1 MKFAQD
7 IILKPIVTEHSMSI
21 MRDQRKYTF
30 VVAKDANKI
39 EIKKAAEELIKVEV
53 ESVNTMNMRGKNKR
67 MGYTHGK
74 TAAFKKAII
83 TLTEKSKTIEFFDS
97 LMNRSDTECLQRVLN
112 PRHLQEDRCPYL
124 LLKKSQRLRLRNHF
138 LLFSKRT
145 QVETATVE

>member
-39 EIKKAAEELIKVEV
+39 EIKKAAEELFKVEV

-67 MGYTHGK
+67 MGYHVGK
-74 TAAFKKAII
+74 TASFKKAII
-83 TLTEKSKTIEFFDS
+83 TLTEKSKSIEFFDS
-97 LMNRSDTECLQRVLN
+97 LM
-112 PRHLQEDRCPYL
+112 
-124 LLKKSQRLRLRNHF
+124 
-138 LLFSKRT
+138 
-145 QVETATVE
+145 